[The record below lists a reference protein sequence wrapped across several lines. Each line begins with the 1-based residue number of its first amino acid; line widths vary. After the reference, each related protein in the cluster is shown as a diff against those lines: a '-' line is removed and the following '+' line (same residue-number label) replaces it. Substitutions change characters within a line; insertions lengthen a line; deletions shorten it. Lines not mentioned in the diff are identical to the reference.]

1 MAAISLPL
9 YHIMSS
15 PRPNMAAIFGL
26 VPNVAATFGLG
37 PNVAT
42 IQLISYIECFF
53 KICMH
58 FFIKV
63 QHDNIINWTFS
74 AYELIQAHQI
84 INNHQL
90 TIQGK
95 KTTQNIIL

>member
-9 YHIMSS
+9 CHIMSS

-26 VPNVAATFGLG
+26 VPNVAATIGLG

-42 IQLISYIECFF
+42 IQLI

-84 INNHQL
+84 IDNHQL